1 MGSGIH
7 SVESGIQHS
16 LGLPYMGRLNCCC
29 CCIGVVLIYIYI
41 TRAPVFVF
49 VCLFYVTE
57 ICGKMFYIIN
67 EVKILC

>member
-1 MGSGIH
+1 MVILKILAPGLIFGI
-7 SVESGIQHS
+7 
-16 LGLPYMGRLNCCC
+16 LRALNCYCC
-29 CCIGVVLIYIYI
+29 WCRAYIYI

-57 ICGKMFYIIN
+57 ICGKRFYIIN